1 MKQVVFLIA
10 LLFITAN
17 GFAQHE
23 MSSALTD
30 YEELVDTKPHDSK
43 ETWNNKMSAPVQLS
57 WGSTDIRYNKF
68 NIPDI
73 KKKDQLSLTAWKGE
87 RIHAQAVL
95 WTNRN
100 LDNVTVS
107 VSDLRNGASVIP
119 ASDISTHFV
128 RYVMTDEL
136 NKDGNG
142 GCGHRENKAEWDSL
156 LVADVLDII
165 NVRDISACNT
175 QPIWVKI
182 HVPSDVN
189 SGKYKGVLTV
199 SGTNFKPMKLHL
211 EVDVLKR
218 TLPNPK
224 DWALHLDLWQNPY
237 AVARY
242 YQVPLWSPEH
252 FDLLYP
258 IMKMLADVGQRAITT
273 SIMYKPWNGQTEDH
287 FDSMITRIKRIDGSW
302 SYDYAV
308 FDKWVT
314 FMMDKVG
321 IDEMINCYTMIPWS
335 LRFDYY
341 DEATNRM
348 QFVEAEPGD
357 SAYTEYWETFLKDF
371 SQHLRHKG
379 WFEKT
384 AISMDE
390 RPMGAMREAIKVI
403 KNADPE
409 FKISLAGGYHP
420 EILSD
425 LYYLSIPYGQR
436 YPEDVIAERRKNGQ
450 ISCVY
455 TCCSEA
461 FPNIFTFSDPAE
473 AAWTVLHAVAGGYD
487 GYSRWSIN
495 AWTAD
500 PLRDSRFRLF
510 AAGDTYSIYPG
521 PRSSIRFERLM
532 EGLQN
537 CEKINM
543 LRKEFTSKN
552 ETKKL
557 EKLNKAL
564 TKFTP
569 EGLCKNQQS
578 TAESVREINDLLN
591 SF

>member
-23 MSSALTD
+23 MPSALTD

-73 KKKDQLSLTAWKGE
+73 KKKAQLSLTAWKGE

-165 NVRDISACNT
+165 NVRDISACHT
-175 QPIWVKI
+175 QPIWIKI
-182 HVPSDVN
+182 HVPSNIN
-189 SGKYKGVLTV
+189 SGKYKGVMTV
-199 SGTNFKPMKLHL
+199 SGVNFKPMKLHL
-211 EVDVLKR
+211 EVNVLKR
-218 TLPNPK
+218 ILPNPK
-224 DWALHLDLWQNPY
+224 NWALHLDLWQNPY

-242 YQVPLWSPEH
+242 YQVPLWSQEH

-273 SIMYKPWNGQTEDH
+273 SIMHKPWNGQTEDH

-371 SQHLRHKG
+371 SRHLRHKG

-390 RPMGAMREAIKVI
+390 RPMEDMREAIKVI

-436 YPEDVIAERRKNGQ
+436 YPEDVITKRRENGQ

-557 EKLNKAL
+557 EKLDKAL

-578 TAESVREINDLLN
+578 TAEAVSEINDLLN
-591 SF
+591 SL

>member
-1 MKQVVFLIA
+1 MKQVVLIIA

-23 MSSALTD
+23 MPSALTD

-73 KKKDQLSLTAWKGE
+73 KKKALLSLTAWKGE

-165 NVRDISACNT
+165 NVRDISACHT
-175 QPIWVKI
+175 QPIWIKI
-182 HVPSDVN
+182 HVPSNVN
-189 SGKYKGVLTV
+189 SGKYKGVMTV
-199 SGTNFKPMKLHL
+199 SGANFKPMKLHL
-211 EVDVLKR
+211 EVNVLKR

-224 DWALHLDLWQNPY
+224 NWALHLDLWQNPY

-242 YQVPLWSPEH
+242 YQVPLWSQEH

-258 IMKMLADVGQRAITT
+258 IMKMLADVGQRAITA
-273 SIMYKPWNGQTEDH
+273 SIMHKPWNGQTEDH

-390 RPMGAMREAIKVI
+390 RPMEDMREAIKVI
-403 KNADPE
+403 KNADPD

-436 YPEDVIAERRKNGQ
+436 YPEDVITKRRENGQ

-543 LRKEFTSKN
+543 LKKEFTSKN

-569 EGLCKNQQS
+569 EGHCKNQQS
-578 TAESVREINDLLN
+578 TAEAVSEINDLLN
-591 SF
+591 TL

>member
-1 MKQVVFLIA
+1 MKQVVFIIA

-23 MSSALTD
+23 MPSALTD

-73 KKKDQLSLTAWKGE
+73 KKKAQLSLTAWKGE

-165 NVRDISACNT
+165 NVRDISACHT
-175 QPIWVKI
+175 QPIWIKI
-182 HVPSDVN
+182 HVPSNVN
-189 SGKYKGVLTV
+189 SGKYKGVMTV
-199 SGTNFKPMKLHL
+199 SGANFKPMKLHL
-211 EVDVLKR
+211 EVNVLKR

-224 DWALHLDLWQNPY
+224 NWALHLDLWQNPY

-242 YQVPLWSPEH
+242 YQVPLWSQEH

-258 IMKMLADVGQRAITT
+258 IMKMLADVGQRAITA
-273 SIMYKPWNGQTEDH
+273 SIMHKPWNGQTEDH

-390 RPMGAMREAIKVI
+390 RPMEDMREAIKVI
-403 KNADPE
+403 KNADPD

-436 YPEDVIAERRKNGQ
+436 YPEDVITKRRENGQ

-543 LRKEFTSKN
+543 LKKEFTSKN

-569 EGLCKNQQS
+569 EGHCKNQQS
-578 TAESVREINDLLN
+578 TAEAVSEINDLLN
-591 SF
+591 SL

>member
-1 MKQVVFLIA
+1 MKQVVFIIA

-23 MSSALTD
+23 MPSALTD

-73 KKKDQLSLTAWKGE
+73 KKKALLSLTAWKGE

-165 NVRDISACNT
+165 NVRDISACHT
-175 QPIWVKI
+175 QPIWIKI
-182 HVPSDVN
+182 HVPSNVN
-189 SGKYKGVLTV
+189 SGKYKGVMTV
-199 SGTNFKPMKLHL
+199 SGANFKPMKLHL
-211 EVDVLKR
+211 EVNVLKR

-224 DWALHLDLWQNPY
+224 NWALHLDLWQNPY

-242 YQVPLWSPEH
+242 YQVPLWSQEH

-258 IMKMLADVGQRAITT
+258 IMKMLADVGQRAITA
-273 SIMYKPWNGQTEDH
+273 SIMHKPWNGQTEDH

-335 LRFDYY
+335 LRFVYY

-390 RPMGAMREAIKVI
+390 RPMEDMREAIKVI
-403 KNADPE
+403 KNADPD

-436 YPEDVIAERRKNGQ
+436 YPEDVITKRRENGQ

-543 LRKEFTSKN
+543 LKKEFTSKN

-569 EGLCKNQQS
+569 EGHCKNQQS
-578 TAESVREINDLLN
+578 TAEAVSEINDLLN
-591 SF
+591 SL

>member
-17 GFAQHE
+17 AFAQHE
-23 MSSALTD
+23 MPSVLTD

-73 KKKDQLSLTAWKGE
+73 KKKAQLSLTAWKGE

-165 NVRDISACNT
+165 NVRDISACHT
-175 QPIWVKI
+175 QPIWIKI
-182 HVPSDVN
+182 HVPSNVN
-189 SGKYKGVLTV
+189 SGKYKGVMTV
-199 SGTNFKPMKLHL
+199 SGANFKPMKLHI
-211 EVDVLKR
+211 EVNVLKR

-242 YQVPLWSPEH
+242 YQVPLWSQEH

-273 SIMYKPWNGQTEDH
+273 SIMHKPWNGQTEDH

-371 SQHLRHKG
+371 SRHLRHKG

-390 RPMGAMREAIKVI
+390 RPMEDMREAIKVI

-420 EILSD
+420 EILSE

-436 YPEDVIAERRKNGQ
+436 YPEDVITKRRENGQ

-455 TCCSEA
+455 TCCSET

-521 PRSSIRFERLM
+521 PRSSIRF
-532 EGLQN
+532 
-537 CEKINM
+537 
-543 LRKEFTSKN
+543 
-552 ETKKL
+552 
-557 EKLNKAL
+557 
-564 TKFTP
+564 
-569 EGLCKNQQS
+569 
-578 TAESVREINDLLN
+578 
-591 SF
+591 

>member
-17 GFAQHE
+17 AFAQHE
-23 MSSALTD
+23 MPSVLTD

-73 KKKDQLSLTAWKGE
+73 KKKAQLSLMAWKGE

-165 NVRDISACNT
+165 NVRDISACHT
-175 QPIWVKI
+175 QPIWIKI
-182 HVPSDVN
+182 HVPSNVN
-189 SGKYKGVLTV
+189 SGKYKGVITV
-199 SGTNFKPMKLHL
+199 SGANFKSMKLHI
-211 EVDVLKR
+211 EVNVLKR

-242 YQVPLWSPEH
+242 YQVPLWSQEH

-273 SIMYKPWNGQTEDH
+273 SIMHKPWNGQTEDH

-390 RPMGAMREAIKVI
+390 RPMEDMREAIKVI
-403 KNADPE
+403 KNADPD

-436 YPEDVIAERRKNGQ
+436 YPEDVITKRRENGQ

-569 EGLCKNQQS
+569 EGHCKNQQS
-578 TAESVREINDLLN
+578 TAEAVSEINDLLN
-591 SF
+591 SL

>member
-1 MKQVVFLIA
+1 MKQVVFIIA

-23 MSSALTD
+23 MPSALTD

-73 KKKDQLSLTAWKGE
+73 KKKALLSLTAWKGE

-165 NVRDISACNT
+165 NVRDISACHT
-175 QPIWVKI
+175 QPIWIKI
-182 HVPSDVN
+182 HVPSNVN
-189 SGKYKGVLTV
+189 SGKYKGVMTV
-199 SGTNFKPMKLHL
+199 SGANFKPMKLHL
-211 EVDVLKR
+211 EVNVLKR

-224 DWALHLDLWQNPY
+224 NWALHLDLWHNPY

-242 YQVPLWSPEH
+242 YQVPLWSQEH

-258 IMKMLADVGQRAITT
+258 IMKMLADVGQRAITA
-273 SIMYKPWNGQTEDH
+273 SIMHKPWNGQTEDH

-390 RPMGAMREAIKVI
+390 RPMEDMREAIKVI
-403 KNADPE
+403 KNADPD

-436 YPEDVIAERRKNGQ
+436 YPEDVITKRRENGQ

-543 LRKEFTSKN
+543 LKKEFTSKN

-569 EGLCKNQQS
+569 EGHCKNQQS
-578 TAESVREINDLLN
+578 TAEAVSEINDLLN
-591 SF
+591 SL